1 LPWRISHLAGCGF
14 GADFLVHCPI
24 CKRKIDPSRE
34 NRFRPFCSER
44 CRMVDLGGWVSE
56 SYRLPA
62 EDSDDGQTPLPESGR
77 SEESAPAGRD
87 KKILH

>member
-1 LPWRISHLAGCGF
+1 
-14 GADFLVHCPI
+14 
-24 CKRKIDPSRE
+24 
-34 NRFRPFCSER
+34 
-44 CRMVDLGGWVSE
+44 MVDLGGWVSE